1 MGINNTRQA
10 SKAMAVAFK
19 ITSKMVGKSDSR
31 RVEILVTAK
40 KLIDAAENY
49 MLLERMKYSA
59 GIESK

>member
-1 MGINNTRQA
+1 MDINNTRQA
-10 SKAMAVAFK
+10 SKAMTVAFK

-31 RVEILVTAK
+31 RAEILATAK
-40 KLIDAAENY
+40 KLIDTAENY